1 MPTQTL
7 PGMSQSHRAPGCLR
21 WRETTRSGIPLI
33 IGVAEK
39 RLRHPGVVTRLAEW
53 VTSVT

>member
-1 MPTQTL
+1 M
-7 PGMSQSHRAPGCLR
+7 
-21 WRETTRSGIPLI
+21 I